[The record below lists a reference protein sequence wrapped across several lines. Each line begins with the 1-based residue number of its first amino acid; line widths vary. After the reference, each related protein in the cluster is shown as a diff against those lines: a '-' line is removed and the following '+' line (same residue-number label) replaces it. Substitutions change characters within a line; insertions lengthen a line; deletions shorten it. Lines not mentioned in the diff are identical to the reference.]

1 MAANLTNSEIV
12 ARDKI
17 HITEFDLKRL
27 RGLVNH
33 AKESWDK
40 RAIQHLDA
48 LEEELDRAEVVRP
61 EKIPPDVIT
70 MNSTFRLKD
79 LQTGEEADYTLVFP
93 GTTDSSNRKISV
105 LAPIG
110 IAVLGYRVGDAVE
123 WEVPA
128 GLKRLK
134 VEEVLYQP
142 EAAFDY
148 HS

>member
-1 MAANLTNSEIV
+1 MAANPTNNEM
-12 ARDKI
+12 AAKGKI
-17 HITEFDLKRL
+17 YITEFDLKRL
-27 RGLVNH
+27 RGLINY

-48 LEEELDRAEVVRP
+48 LEEELDRADIVKP
-61 EKIPPDVIT
+61 EEIPPDVIT

-79 LQTGEEADYTLVFP
+79 LQTGEEAAHTLVFP
-93 GTTDSSNRKISV
+93 GTSDSSNRRISV

-110 IAVLGYRVGDAVE
+110 IAVLGYRVGDTVE

-128 GLKRLK
+128 GLKQFK
-134 VEEVLYQP
+134 VEGVLYQP